1 MSIIID
7 QRLLKFGMVG
17 ITGMAVD
24 FTVTWL
30 CKEKFKLNKFLSN
43 SFGFSLAVIS
53 NFLLN
58 RYWTFVSNQALPF
71 QFVKF
76 ILVSLIGLLINNLLL
91 FLLLKYSKS
100 NFYFLKLLVI
110 GIVFFW
116 NYFANFLFTF
126 N

>member
-91 FLLLKYSKS
+91 FLLLKFSKS